1 MRTLGA
7 DMTTHLA
14 THATT
19 TEIVGMTGVIIIEMI
34 DVTGVTNEETIDE
47 MTVEM
52 TDTMDTG
59 MIDVTGAIVIISGL
73 GDN

>member
-1 MRTLGA
+1 METLGA

-19 TEIVGMTGVIIIEMI
+19 TESVGMTGVIIVEMT
-34 DVTGVTNEETIDE
+34 DVTGVTNEETID
-47 MTVEM
+47 
-52 TDTMDTG
+52 TMDTD
-59 MIDVTGAIVIISGL
+59 MIDVTGATVIISGL

>member
-1 MRTLGA
+1 METLGA

-19 TEIVGMTGVIIIEMI
+19 TEIVGMTGVIIVEMT
-34 DVTGVTNEETIDE
+34 DVTGVTNEETIDA

-52 TDTMDTG
+52 TDTMDTD
-59 MIDVTGAIVIISGL
+59 MIDVTGATVIISGL